1 MKQKRGST
9 AKDCAT
15 PDAVVRD
22 GFADD
27 GQTNEGS
34 ADAVFID
41 AGTADASQVG
51 DSRLS
56 PASGRGEPDLNDTLP
71 FSGFDEVHDSLGSY
85 GFRDSGHDFCL
96 DDTATLHDP
105 AHFDAF
111 DPTLRSDD
119 GSDSAHHAAVRD
131 GSPPVF
137 QNPGTCSDP
146 VTLYLNEIGNT
157 ALLSLEEE
165 VQLARETS
173 EGNLTSKNR
182 MIEANLRLVVA
193 IAKRYQGRGLGL
205 LDLVEEGNL
214 GLIRAVEKFD
224 HSLGFR
230 FSTYATWWIKQAVD
244 RALMNQAETIRTPI
258 HVVKEFWQYQ
268 RQHAQLTITLGREPT
283 LEELAPHLGKSP
295 RAIRKLLN
303 GRISMCSADHPLVDG
318 TEAALIDTFSDA
330 VTSRPDVIL
339 EAHDMLQSMEQW
351 LGRLSAK
358 HRDVL
363 QRRFGLNGHQG
374 ATLEEVGNQVGLTRE
389 RVRQLQ
395 LEALEKLRRMMEREG
410 LTLDC
415 FRDED

>member
-9 AKDCAT
+9 AEDCAAD
-15 PDAVVRD
+15 PVVAD
-22 GFADD
+22 GSASDGLTSQGLADD
-27 GQTNEGS
+27 
-34 ADAVFID
+34 
-41 AGTADASQVG
+41 AS
-51 DSRLS
+51 
-56 PASGRGEPDLNDTLP
+56 
-71 FSGFDEVHDSLGSY
+71 SGFDEVHDSLGSY
-85 GFRDSGHDFCL
+85 GFRDAGHDFCL
-96 DDTATLHDP
+96 DDTAILHDP
-105 AHFDAF
+105 ADYDAF
-111 DPTLRSDD
+111 DPNLRSGDD
-119 GSDSAHHAAVRD
+119 SDPAHHAAVRD
-131 GSPPVF
+131 GSLPAV
-137 QNPGTCSDP
+137 QGPGTCSDP

-258 HVVKEFWQYQ
+258 HVVKEIWQYQ

-303 GRISMCSADHPLVDG
+303 GRINMCSADHPLADG
-318 TEAALIDTFSDA
+318 TEVSLIDTFSDG
-330 VTSRPDVIL
+330 VTSRPDAIL
-339 EAHDMLQSMEQW
+339 EAHNMLQSMEQW

-415 FRDED
+415 FRDDD

>member
-1 MKQKRGST
+1 MLSGVLEEGVLNRKGCEMRQKREST
-9 AKDCAT
+9 ATDCAALDGPT
-15 PDAVVRD
+15 GDEVQDGIGSYDCPEPGHEIGHEGCHESYQDEAATIHEAAMYDVFDSALRSLDDDSDPAHPVAVRD
-22 GFADD
+22 GFA
-27 GQTNEGS
+27 
-34 ADAVFID
+34 
-41 AGTADASQVG
+41 QV
-51 DSRLS
+51 L
-56 PASGRGEPDLNDTLP
+56 
-71 FSGFDEVHDSLGSY
+71 
-85 GFRDSGHDFCL
+85 
-96 DDTATLHDP
+96 
-105 AHFDAF
+105 
-111 DPTLRSDD
+111 
-119 GSDSAHHAAVRD
+119 
-131 GSPPVF
+131 
-137 QNPGTCSDP
+137 QNPGICSDP
-146 VTLYLNEIGNT
+146 VTLYLNDIGNT

-173 EGNLTSKNR
+173 EGNLDSKNR

-230 FSTYATWWIKQAVD
+230 FSTYATWWIKQAID

-258 HVVKEFWQYQ
+258 HVVKEIWQYQ
-268 RQHAQLTITLGREPT
+268 RQHTQLMTTLGREPT

-303 GRISMCSADHPLVDG
+303 GRISVCSADHPLVDG
-318 TEAALIDTFSDA
+318 AEVSLIDTFTDG
-330 VTSRPDVIL
+330 VTSRPDSIL
-339 EAHDMLQSMEQW
+339 EADNMLLSMEQW
-351 LGRLSAK
+351 LGRLSGK

-374 ATLEEVGNQVGLTRE
+374 ATLEEVGKQVGLTRE

-415 FRDED
+415 FREED